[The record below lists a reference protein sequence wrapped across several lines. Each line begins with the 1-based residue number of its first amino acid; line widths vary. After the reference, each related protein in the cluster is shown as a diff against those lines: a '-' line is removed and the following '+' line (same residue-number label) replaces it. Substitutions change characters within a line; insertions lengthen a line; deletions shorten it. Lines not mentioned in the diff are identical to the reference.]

1 MVTHCPTVFKDEAYY
16 LWDNDNVSQDAQMAF
31 APRLLGTPP
40 KGPMRRP
47 AGRAWT
53 GLIVAGAGLAA
64 SLAAGPAAGWT
75 APAHAAGPV
84 AGNGTLG
91 ACIAAVAN
99 GKGKGTE
106 IICDYRA
113 FLTDAERADMRR
125 LSRGLLQD
133 AACRVTV
140 RIARK
145 PVEEALTRPDHVFEA
160 PPQPVRCEITTK
172 DGGFPINAT
181 FAPRVVFKGGL
192 AVEATPG
199 LANVAGINRYLAWPV
214 VQYVNRSPGVR
225 RDMMQIINA
234 IKPHLA
240 GH

>member
-1 MVTHCPTVFKDEAYY
+1 M
-16 LWDNDNVSQDAQMAF
+16 
-31 APRLLGTPP
+31 
-40 KGPMRRP
+40 
-47 AGRAWT
+47 
-53 GLIVAGAGLAA
+53 AGAGLAA
-64 SLAAGPAAGWT
+64 SLAAGLAAGWN
-75 APAHAAGPV
+75 APAHAADPV

-99 GKGKGTE
+99 GKDTE

-145 PVEEALTRPDHVFEA
+145 QVEEALSRPDHVFEA
-160 PPQPVRCEITTK
+160 PPQPVRCDITTK
-172 DGGFPINAT
+172 DGSFPINAT

-199 LANVAGINRYLAWPV
+199 LANVTGINRYLAWPI

-225 RDMMQIINA
+225 RDMIQIINA
-234 IKPHLA
+234 LRPALA
-240 GH
+240 ER